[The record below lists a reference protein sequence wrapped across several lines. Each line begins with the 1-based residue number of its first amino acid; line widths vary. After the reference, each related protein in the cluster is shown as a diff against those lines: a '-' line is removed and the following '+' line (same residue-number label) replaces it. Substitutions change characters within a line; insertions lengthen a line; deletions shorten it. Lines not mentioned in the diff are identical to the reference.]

1 MVIIRPIEFEDI
13 ENRGFLEVLE
23 NLVSADIDTIRA
35 KQILQQIKSNPL
47 HKIFVAQ
54 EEEGGEQQEQEQ
66 EQQVQAQD
74 DIDKKKIK
82 TIVVGTT
89 TLLVEPKFINKGMRV
104 GYIEDVSVRKGYD
117 GLGIGSQLI
126 AYAIHDA
133 ISVEACGKIL
143 LYCSKNTMPFYEK
156 LGYKLVDDARVMK
169 FEV

>member
-1 MVIIRPIEFEDI
+1 M
-13 ENRGFLEVLE
+13 LE

-54 EEEGGEQQEQEQ
+54 EEEGGGGGEQQEQ

>member
-13 ENRGFLEVLE
+13 EDRGFLEVLE
-23 NLVSADIDTIRA
+23 NLIPAGIDRIQA

-54 EEEGGEQQEQEQ
+54 EEQQY
-66 EQQVQAQD
+66 QQDAD
-74 DIDKKKIK
+74 RDEMKKSKKIK
-82 TIVVGTT
+82 VVGTA

-117 GLGIGSQLI
+117 GLGIGSQLVI
-126 AYAIHDA
+126 YATNDA
-133 ISVEACGKIL
+133 ISVEGCGKIL

-156 LGYKLVDDARVMK
+156 LGYKLVDDAFLMK
-169 FEV
+169 FET

>member
-13 ENRGFLEVLE
+13 EKRGLLDVLE
-23 NLVSADIDTIRA
+23 NLVPVGLDRIRA
-35 KQILQQIKSNPL
+35 KQILQEIKSNPL

-54 EEEGGEQQEQEQ
+54 EEEGIEQQEQQ
-66 EQQVQAQD
+66 IQAQG
-74 DIDKKKIK
+74 DIDKKKTK
-82 TIVVGTT
+82 VVGTT

-126 AYAIHDA
+126 TYATQDA
-133 ISVEACGKIL
+133 ISVEGCRKIL

-156 LGYKLVDDARVMK
+156 LGYKLVDDTFLMK
-169 FEV
+169 FER

>member
-54 EEEGGEQQEQEQ
+54 EEEEGGEQQEQEQ
-66 EQQVQAQD
+66 EQKQVQAQD

-82 TIVVGTT
+82 T
-89 TLLVEPKFINKGMRV
+89 KSSRNK
-104 GYIEDVSVRKGYD
+104 
-117 GLGIGSQLI
+117 
-126 AYAIHDA
+126 
-133 ISVEACGKIL
+133 
-143 LYCSKNTMPFYEK
+143 
-156 LGYKLVDDARVMK
+156 
-169 FEV
+169 

>member
-54 EEEGGEQQEQEQ
+54 EEEEGGGGGGGGGEQQEQEQ
-66 EQQVQAQD
+66 EQQVQEQD

-82 TIVVGTT
+82 
-89 TLLVEPKFINKGMRV
+89 
-104 GYIEDVSVRKGYD
+104 S
-117 GLGIGSQLI
+117 
-126 AYAIHDA
+126 
-133 ISVEACGKIL
+133 
-143 LYCSKNTMPFYEK
+143 
-156 LGYKLVDDARVMK
+156 
-169 FEV
+169 

>member
-13 ENRGFLEVLE
+13 EKRGLLDVLE
-23 NLVSADIDTIRA
+23 NLVPVGLDRIRA
-35 KQILQQIKSNPL
+35 KQILQEIKSNPL

-54 EEEGGEQQEQEQ
+54 EEEGIEQQEQQ
-66 EQQVQAQD
+66 IQAQG
-74 DIDKKKIK
+74 DIDKKKK
-82 TIVVGTT
+82 TKVVGTT

-126 AYAIHDA
+126 TYATQDA
-133 ISVEACGKIL
+133 ISVEGCRKIL

-156 LGYKLVDDARVMK
+156 LGYKLVDDTFLMK
-169 FEV
+169 FER

>member
-1 MVIIRPIEFEDI
+1 M
-13 ENRGFLEVLE
+13 LE

-47 HKIFVAQ
+47 HKIFIAQ
-54 EEEGGEQQEQEQ
+54 EEEEGGEQQEQEQ

-104 GYIEDVSVRKGYD
+104 GYIEDISVRKGYD
-117 GLGIGSQLI
+117 G
-126 AYAIHDA
+126 
-133 ISVEACGKIL
+133 
-143 LYCSKNTMPFYEK
+143 
-156 LGYKLVDDARVMK
+156 
-169 FEV
+169 